1 MDSRAKAC
9 TLLLCMMLGACASR
23 RPADADLRH
32 MVIQAAPE
40 ETQAPTPQTK
50 GGAAGSS
57 ALKGGGGGL
66 AVGALICS
74 VLIPFAAPGCLGIV
88 APITVTTGAV
98 SSGVIGGAVTN
109 NTDLAPAELT
119 ARLDTAA
126 SQQQLIALLQQHA
139 QGQGQGGVTGAT
151 QPPAYALSVKLA
163 DLRMTRVKEGSPTPL
178 VLLARAQ
185 IQAAGVDTPVWTK
198 DYRIIGTD
206 KRPAAEWAAM
216 PDASPIESLLGRLAE
231 RIATDLSPHKS

>member
-1 MDSRAKAC
+1 MDPRAKAC

-23 RPADADLRH
+23 RPADADLRY

-40 ETQAPTPQTK
+40 ETAAPTPQTK
-50 GGAAGSS
+50 GGAAGTS

-74 VLIPFAAPGCLGIV
+74 VLIPFAVPGCLGIV
-88 APITVTTGAV
+88 APVTVTTGAV

-126 SQQQLIALLQQHA
+126 SQLQLVTRLQQHA
-139 QGQGQGGVTGAT
+139 HGGQSDTAP
-151 QPPAYALSVKLA
+151 PPAYALNVKLA
-163 DLRMTRVKEGSPTPL
+163 DLRMARVKDGSPTPL

-185 IQAAGVDTPVWTK
+185 IQAAGNSAPVWTK

-216 PDASPIESLLGRLAE
+216 PDASPIESLLGRLAD
-231 RIATDLSPHKS
+231 RIATDLSPRKS